1 MIMTRVY
8 QPSLVV
14 QGQEVWIKWCKAHNR
29 ADHAL
34 TSRRRPFLL
43 QIYELASIEGR
54 RGGLIMAVS
63 GIHVTIQ
70 IIVNGGGGHHA
81 HYRENSTT
89 KALGW
94 NCSILYIDFLKAI
107 LALDC
112 MSKCQKHCK
121 PRAHVRSLKPIWEQ
135 GNIHHSSSQ
144 EPLWDVPFRI
154 KNVLTSYM
162 IEITDWLT
170 CPFNMILQH
179 LVKSTGGRQWRN
191 WGVPPSPLHG
201 KSS

>member
-1 MIMTRVY
+1 M
-8 QPSLVV
+8 
-14 QGQEVWIKWCKAHNR
+14 
-29 ADHAL
+29 
-34 TSRRRPFLL
+34 FLL
-43 QIYELASIEGR
+43 ICKLYICIQNVFGHIFYSSRLHLYCQFWQFEVQKLAYMLILAA
-54 RGGLIMAVS
+54 GGMIPYLSSV
-63 GIHVTIQ
+63 
-70 IIVNGGGGHHA
+70 GGGHHA

-121 PRAHVRSLKPIWEQ
+121 PRAHVRSLKLIWEQ

-154 KNVLTSYM
+154 KNVLTSCM

-170 CPFNMILQH
+170 RLFD
-179 LVKSTGGRQWRN
+179 
-191 WGVPPSPLHG
+191 
-201 KSS
+201 